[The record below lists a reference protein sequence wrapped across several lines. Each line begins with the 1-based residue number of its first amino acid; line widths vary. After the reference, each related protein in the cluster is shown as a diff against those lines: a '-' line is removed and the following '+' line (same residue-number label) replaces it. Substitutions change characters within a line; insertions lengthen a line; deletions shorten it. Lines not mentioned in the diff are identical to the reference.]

1 MKFGQLK
8 TVINRHPGR
17 HDWISISIGLGVDAV
32 IQAESPMLDTIDDY
46 EVDWI
51 APSTLGEETVSSGI
65 STVSDEVIPAI
76 EVHLKERI
84 ANHDETGTIGE

>member
-1 MKFGQLK
+1 MRFGELK

-32 IQAESPMLDTIDDY
+32 IQAESPLLDIMDEY

-51 APSTLGEETVSSGI
+51 APSTLGDETVTTGV
-65 STVSDEVIPAI
+65 STVSDEIIPCI
-76 EVHLKERI
+76 EVHLKEGK
-84 ANHDETGTIGE
+84 NGEEKIHNQ